1 MKNVNIKKV
10 VAGAAALA
18 LAAGSLGAVVSAA
31 NVADDSYTRPS
42 DLTRS
47 DMFNAQGAP
56 SYNIVVGSMG
66 HASDVVWAANIASA
80 IGKKAYKVSTASAT
94 GGDVVVEVGS
104 QGATSISGEGRLF
117 NDMEMDTGISWSNTL
132 RNTQMPNLFDG
143 DIEYYD
149 YSDTKKT
156 LKNVKESIKV
166 DITDVY
172 FEKDKDTEA
181 IIAKIPARGV
191 VYTLDLG
198 STGIRVLNSATDDD
212 LLTVGGDHDI
222 EIPFLGQMYKIRSLI
237 GDKLTLV
244 SNQDKM
250 VYMQGSEFTLGDYV
264 VTVSTITSGEPN
276 RVLLEL
282 TQNGSVVKS
291 ESVRDGK
298 STTFGGLTDEIT
310 VTQVNYASDQ
320 QGYIEVSK
328 GSGVLELENG
338 EEVDTFTDEQDRE
351 WEVNWTLAGTG
362 SEYLQTITLTNVDG
376 WNGLGDSDYPA
387 LTIGEKAL
395 LPMDVGSVYF
405 AGLKDETMYDF
416 KVENKRIKWS
426 DKSYDY
432 DIPVYVEKSF
442 TADSETNMK
451 FTVDNKDYYL
461 IRDANN
467 TTYTIST
474 TNDVADVVTGSDW
487 NGTAYVPGPLILGD
501 GDFFTITSDLTSN
514 TQHYFAL
521 NESGSKMAISVSVA
535 LDGSANG
542 IIGNDVEWAFTG
554 TDLNVVDP
562 LWTVASVNY
571 YDGLSVTEKGKGLAQ
586 FVITDNDSANNK
598 ATFLMDTYLNRLAD
612 EDDFAGIDK
621 VDYTGYAAFTL
632 DDDDS
637 DDLRKGYTLSGAE
650 IEVSSKNL
658 IASFPE
664 VPKYFEIFV
673 GGETTSTTALNGG
686 EVTLTTPG
694 EVVET
699 DDGKI
704 SVKLVSAPQGSAT
717 TYTPA
722 AFGNIAYLD
731 TETLPAGNKIIVGG
745 WVVNEQA
752 TTLGLEDLITTA
764 GDYVAGKNAQ
774 GNIIVAGFHKEDTAE
789 AAKELIAAIEA
800 MN

>member
-1 MKNVNIKKV
+1 
-10 VAGAAALA
+10 
-18 LAAGSLGAVVSAA
+18 
-31 NVADDSYTRPS
+31 
-42 DLTRS
+42 
-47 DMFNAQGAP
+47 
-56 SYNIVVGSMG
+56 GSMG
-66 HASDVVWAANIASA
+66 HASDVVWAANIAAA
-80 IGKKAYKVSTASAT
+80 IGKKAYNVSTASAT
-94 GGDVVVEVGS
+94 GGDVVVEVGA
-104 QGATSISGEGRLF
+104 QGATTISGDGRLF
-117 NDMEMDTGISWSNTL
+117 NDMEMDTGITTWSNTL

-143 DIEYYD
+143 DVEYYD

-156 LKNVKESIKV
+156 LKNVKESVTV

-198 STGIRVLNSATDDD
+198 STGIRVLDGTKD
-212 LLTVGGDHDI
+212 LLTVGGDHDV
-222 EIPFLGQMYKIRSLI
+222 EIPFLGQMYKIRSLV

-250 VYMQGSEFTLGDYV
+250 TYMQGSEFTLGDYV
-264 VTVSTITSGEPN
+264 VNVSTITSGTPN

-320 QGYIEVSK
+320 LGYIEVSK
-328 GSGVLELENG
+328 GSGVLELENR

-351 WEVNWTLAGTG
+351 WEVEWTLDGT
-362 SEYLQTITLTNVDG
+362 SAEYLQKITLTNVDG

-387 LTIGEKAL
+387 LKIGDKAM

-442 TADSETNMK
+442 SAGSETNMK

-461 IRDANN
+461 IRADDG
-467 TTYTIST
+467 TSPVTYTIST
-474 TNDVADVVTGSDW
+474 TNDVADVVTGSVW
-487 NGTAYVPGPLILGD
+487 NGSLAYVAGD
-501 GDFFTITSDLTSN
+501 LDLVAGDSFTITSDLTSN
-514 TQHYFAL
+514 TTHYFTL
-521 NESGSKMAISVSVA
+521 NESGSKMAISLSVA

-542 IIGNDVEWAFTG
+542 IIGNDVEWEFTG
-554 TDLNVVDP
+554 TDNTSTD
-562 LWTVASVNY
+562 WTSLDQDLKY
-571 YDGLSVTEKGKGLAQ
+571 YDGLSVSAKGEALAH
-586 FVITDNDSANNK
+586 FVITDNDASTETV
-598 ATFLMDTYLNRLAD
+598 TFVMDTYLNRLAD
-612 EDDFAGIDK
+612 EDDYAGIDK
-621 VDYTGYAAFTL
+621 VTYTGNAAFTL

-664 VPKYFEIFV
+664 VAKNFEIFV
-673 GGETTSTTALNGG
+673 GGETTSTTSLNGG

-699 DDGKI
+699 EDGKI
-704 SVKLVSAPQGSAT
+704 SVKLVSAPEGSAT

-731 TETLPAGNKIIVGG
+731 TDTLPAGNKIIVGG
-745 WVVNEQA
+745 WMVNEQA
-752 TTLGLEDLITTA
+752 QTLGLEDLITTA

-774 GNIIVAGFHKEDTAE
+774 GNIVVAGFHKEDTAN
-789 AAKELIAAIEA
+789 AAKELITAIEA